1 MKLDRNTRRLL
12 THLQEA
18 GVPQVTDIPEAIHI
32 LAQAGLIEYEA
43 YKCFPDM
50 VRAWAVPLTGE
61 VDTDGLHPASKK
73 PTRERSR
80 QWQR

>member
-12 THLQEA
+12 THLQKV

-61 VDTDGLHPASKK
+61 VDTDGLHPASKNLQ
-73 PTRERSR
+73 RSK